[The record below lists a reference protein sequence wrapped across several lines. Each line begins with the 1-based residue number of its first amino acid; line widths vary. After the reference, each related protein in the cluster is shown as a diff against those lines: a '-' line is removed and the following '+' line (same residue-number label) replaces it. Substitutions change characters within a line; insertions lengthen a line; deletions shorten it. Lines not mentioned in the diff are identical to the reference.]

1 MEEIIRTPDPVFAGA
16 VEALL
21 TGEGIAV
28 LIADPHISALEARI
42 AVFPMRVLVP
52 ADQAAQARRL
62 MREAG
67 WGAELRPERTP

>member
-21 TGEGIAV
+21 AGEGIAV
-28 LIADPHISALEARI
+28 LIADRHISALEARI
-42 AVFPMRVLVP
+42 AAFPMRVLVP
-52 ADQAAQARRL
+52 ADRAAQARRL
-62 MREAG
+62 VREAG